1 LVDVAEHR
9 NDGKR
14 KHRGTAMTTSSAS
27 EVVEVRSAGP
37 GKVTLLVRETVETT
51 QRGSGT
57 LGTVWM
63 DAEHARQMARML
75 DEAAARAEARTTIE
89 HVVVEEGWATVVR
102 GER

>member
-1 LVDVAEHR
+1 
-9 NDGKR
+9 
-14 KHRGTAMTTSSAS
+14 MTTTTAS
-27 EVVEVRSAGP
+27 EVVDVRSAGP

-51 QRGSGT
+51 HGRSGT

-63 DAEHARQMARML
+63 DAQHARRMAQML
-75 DEAAARAEARTTIE
+75 EEAAAQAESPTTIE